1 MRTLVLVHGLPD
13 HSGSWEKIFPLM
25 TPSFNQ
31 FHIIGLPGIGDGE
44 LLSENTTLPNLA
56 EKLKERIYPKNVT
69 FIGHDFGGV
78 LGILISKMFPD
89 IISNLVL
96 INSPDPKILK
106 ISIKNDP
113 DQKNRSRY
121 ISKIISSPIETFSAN
136 DYAFLKAYLF
146 KKDNYLSSSYKASLQ
161 SLWRN
166 KNTLKNIESYYQAFL
181 NYEGN
186 VMDIKS
192 RTLQIWS
199 KKDPFIGEVVQKKM
213 SSYNKDHKVASLD
226 TDSHWPHL
234 SLPEVVYRKIEN
246 FIGE

>member
-1 MRTLVLVHGLPD
+1 MLVKDKLLLICVFFGVML
-13 HSGSWEKIFPLM
+13 I
-25 TPSFNQ
+25 TPQ
-31 FHIIGLPGIGDGE
+31 
-44 LLSENTTLPNLA
+44 
-56 EKLKERIYPKNVT
+56 Y
-69 FIGHDFGGV
+69 
-78 LGILISKMFPD
+78 
-89 IISNLVL
+89 
-96 INSPDPKILK
+96 
-106 ISIKNDP
+106 
-113 DQKNRSRY
+113 
-121 ISKIISSPIETFSAN
+121 
-136 DYAFLKAYLF
+136 LKAQEF
-146 KKDNYLSSSYKASLQ
+146 
-161 SLWRN
+161 
-166 KNTLKNIESYYQAFL
+166 FL